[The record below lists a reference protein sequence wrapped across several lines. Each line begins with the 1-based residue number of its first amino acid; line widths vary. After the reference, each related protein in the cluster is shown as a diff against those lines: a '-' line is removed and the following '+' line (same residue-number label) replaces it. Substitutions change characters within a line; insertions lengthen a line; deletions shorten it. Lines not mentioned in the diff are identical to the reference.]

1 MNIYLSKGTEKQ
13 ISNANKIKGDRFYL
27 MNAQQIHTADRY
39 APADFFVRHADELR
53 SEKFFRGYRDV
64 KINFS
69 FASFKLPIISFAIS
83 LETDEKTCDV
93 LEVGAITYMD
103 YYFDIIRRIFI

>member
-1 MNIYLSKGTEKQ
+1 MFCLLFGMPMNCGQKNLLQE
-13 ISNANKIKGDRFYL
+13 
-27 MNAQQIHTADRY
+27 
-39 APADFFVRHADELR
+39 
-53 SEKFFRGYRDV
+53 YRDV
-64 KINFS
+64 KIHFS

-93 LEVGAITYMD
+93 LEVGAFTYMD